1 MYIFKTL
8 LLHKPQWGDF
18 SLHLIFLILNNKFI
32 TKHNH
37 VGFMYTIIGRNNLNL
52 LCKLLEIYILK
63 LRGRNIS
70 NKMGHGV
77 AITHMANALVLVDYG
92 IQIS

>member
-1 MYIFKTL
+1 
-8 LLHKPQWGDF
+8 
-18 SLHLIFLILNNKFI
+18 
-32 TKHNH
+32 
-37 VGFMYTIIGRNNLNL
+37 MYTIIGRNNLNL